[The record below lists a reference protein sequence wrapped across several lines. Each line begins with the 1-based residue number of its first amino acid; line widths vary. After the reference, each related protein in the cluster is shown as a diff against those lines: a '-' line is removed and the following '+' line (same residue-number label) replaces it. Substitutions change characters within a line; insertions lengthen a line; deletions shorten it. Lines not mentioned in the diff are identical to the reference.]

1 MEFQEENEGLEQ
13 MYEHDWDALEVLRR
27 ILMVCTYFFFLIVYI
42 NLFISIHSVINKHS
56 LLRRHQHFAVQFLHL
71 RAI

>member
-27 ILMVCTYFFFLIVYI
+27 ILMVCTYLFFLIVYI
-42 NLFISIHSVINKHS
+42 HLLISIHSVINKHS